1 MIWLTSDSLAY
12 AEMRFILARLIW
24 NFDIEITEQ
33 SREWMDHQRA
43 YLIWEKPPLYVRLKP
58 KEKV

>member
-1 MIWLTSDSLAY
+1 MTWLTSDSLAY

-24 NFDIEITEQ
+24 NFDIDINEK

-43 YLIWEKPPLYVRLKP
+43 YLIWEKPPLYVHLKP
-58 KEKV
+58 KEKA